1 MDWSI
6 TNITSENSD
15 LLSNVADEVFDY
27 DISARH
33 LALYLAQAGHK
44 LFVAEEAGVV
54 VGQIRGMIHFQPDEP
69 AHLYIDNL
77 GVAPTHKRQGIARAL
92 FTALTSWAKAKGC
105 KSFWVATECDN
116 DEGNGFYRG
125 IKLKGEKMYFY
136 EGDID

>member
-6 TNITSENSD
+6 TKVTSENSD
-15 LLSNVADEVFDY
+15 LLNNVADEVFDY

-33 LALYLAQAGHK
+33 VTLYLAQSGHK
-44 LFVAEEAGVV
+44 LFVAEEAGIV

-77 GVAPTHKRQGIARAL
+77 GVAPTHKRQGIACAL
-92 FTALTSWAKAKGC
+92 FTALTSWAKSKGC

-125 IKLKGEKMYFY
+125 IRLEGEKMYFY

>member
-1 MDWSI
+1 MAWSI
-6 TNITSENSD
+6 THISTKNSA
-15 LLSNVADEVFDY
+15 LLTKVAIDVFDNE
-27 DISARH
+27 ISPKH
-33 LALYLAQAGHK
+33 LKQYLAQSGHK
-44 LFVAEEAGVV
+44 LIVAEKNGLV

-77 GVAPTHKRQGIARAL
+77 GVAPTHRRQGIARAL

-105 KSFWVATECDN
+105 RSFWVATECDN
-116 DEGNGFYRG
+116 DEGIGFYRG